1 MLGNKQNEPSNF
13 RTKNCVEINDV
24 SRGTHNKSNQIK
36 FKNLMIRSN
45 LCDYNDAYI
54 LVSGPLT
61 MMETEVMMLQKEQMK
76 EVIFKTCGPFIEC
89 RSNADNIQ
97 IDNTKDIDV
106 VWQCLI

>member
-1 MLGNKQNEPSNF
+1 MLDNTQNEPSNF

-54 LVSGPLT
+54 LFSGPII

-76 EVIFKTCGPFIEC
+76 EVIFKIVGHLLSAEVM
-89 RSNADNIQ
+89 Q
-97 IDNTKDIDV
+97 IIFK
-106 VWQCLI
+106 

>member
-1 MLGNKQNEPSNF
+1 
-13 RTKNCVEINDV
+13 
-24 SRGTHNKSNQIK
+24 
-36 FKNLMIRSN
+36 MIRSN